1 MEATLSNRNAKA
13 VLADLILDSALS
25 GAAGA
30 VAVSGIELT
39 AAVLELPDAILGQ
52 AFKERLQKMS
62 GALSQHASPPARASR
77 PELVK
82 KVELPQIHA
91 FTGNDSGLDRARLH
105 AQSQTAQRR
114 MVTKGELLD
123 TTAMTEAL
131 GMSRQALNKAVRER
145 RILSVEVDATPY
157 YPAFYAARDLDR
169 KVLEKVTRKLAAL
182 PGWTKLDFFTS
193 SNGALGG
200 LSPLDALRQGQVAST
215 VELAEAY
222 ASE

>member
-1 MEATLSNRNAKA
+1 MEATLSDRSTRS
-13 VLADLILDSALS
+13 VLTDLVLDSALS

-30 VAVSGIELT
+30 VAVSGHELT
-39 AAVLELPDAILGQ
+39 AAVLELPDAVIGQ

-62 GALSQHASPPARASR
+62 GALSQQATPSAPASENLTR
-77 PELVK
+77 
-82 KVELPQIHA
+82 KVELAPIHA
-91 FTGNDSGLDRARLH
+91 FEGDDSSLDRARLH
-105 AQSQTAQRR
+105 AQAQVVQRR

-123 TTAMTEAL
+123 TSAMTEAL
-131 GMSRQALNKAVRER
+131 GMSRQALNKAVRDR

-169 KVLEKVTRKLAAL
+169 KVLEKVTRKLAEL

-193 SNGALGG
+193 ANSALGG
-200 LSPLDALRQGQVAST
+200 LSPLDALRQGLVPPT

>member
-1 MEATLSNRNAKA
+1 MEATLSDRSTRS
-13 VLADLILDSALS
+13 VLTDLVLDSALS

-30 VAVSGIELT
+30 VAVSGNELT
-39 AAVLELPDAILGQ
+39 AAVLELPDAVLGQ

-62 GALSQHASPPARASR
+62 GALSQHATPAASASGAD
-77 PELVK
+77 LVR
-82 KVELPQIHA
+82 KVELPPIHA
-91 FTGNDSGLDRARLH
+91 FEGNDNSLDRARLH
-105 AQSQTAQRR
+105 AQAQVAQRR

-123 TTAMTEAL
+123 TSAMTEAL

-169 KVLEKVTRKLAAL
+169 KVLEKVTRKLADL

-193 SNGALGG
+193 ANGALGG
-200 LSPLDALRQGQVAST
+200 LSPLDALRQGLVSPA

>member
-1 MEATLSNRNAKA
+1 MEATFSDRNAKS
-13 VLADLILDSALS
+13 VLADLVLDSALS

-30 VAVSGIELT
+30 VAVSGNELT

-62 GALSQHASPPARASR
+62 GALGQHTSPASGAD
-77 PELVK
+77 LVR
-82 KVELPQIHA
+82 KVKLPSIHA
-91 FTGNDSGLDRARLH
+91 FEGNENSLDRARLH
-105 AQSQTAQRR
+105 AQAQAAQRR
-114 MVTKGELLD
+114 MVMKGELLD
-123 TTAMTEAL
+123 TSAMTEAL

-169 KVLEKVTRKLAAL
+169 KVLEKVTRKLADL
-182 PGWTKLDFFTS
+182 PGWTKLDFFKS
-193 SNGALGG
+193 ANGALGG
-200 LSPLDALRQGQVAST
+200 LSPLDALRQGLVSPA